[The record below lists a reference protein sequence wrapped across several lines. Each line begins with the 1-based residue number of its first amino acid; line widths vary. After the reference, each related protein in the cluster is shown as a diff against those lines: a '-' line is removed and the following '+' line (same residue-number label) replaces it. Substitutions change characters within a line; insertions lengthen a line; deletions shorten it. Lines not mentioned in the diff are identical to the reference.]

1 MPLTLPAHIQAV
13 DIILDGLQTNPDAG
27 FKHPAFEALAKDDQD
42 LVRAEITRLQ
52 APCNA
57 IIDMRVV
64 APNACQPYGFGQLI
78 HLMTPL
84 GIERFEA
91 EHSRYGRY
99 CVGVFEALQQL
110 QYEMTS
116 GAADATEAHSF
127 VSPTLQFFNY
137 PQRSSERMHFS
148 INVLLYS
155 ATETKHHL
163 KTVDLSILGLQV
175 KADKSVDV
183 KLGDNVVI
191 VFDGLSSEYNTI
203 ANTTIEY
210 DVVRVVEHSDEL
222 RIFLHRNNAH
232 KELQVTEFIA
242 NFIRGNKYRYKINLE
257 NTIDAVENKVCE
269 QYFTPRF
276 PSLPVFIAQKTN
288 AAQPQRTVLQ
298 PKFAM
303 SNSGNANI
311 LSYWQDEQHQQRIG
325 NLVSQSR
332 IEELINKDPNQRE
345 IFVYAFNHVKHN
357 KVYFYSASQAELE
370 AQPGSKNVLLS
381 YGAHKASWRVFKLQ
395 LSHMSANQAYTPLSI
410 PNEGHK
416 DAKTEN
422 TPPSAR
428 LMKHLID
435 LRYIVLVSDLT
446 DSFAMRYYQQ
456 IPLDKSKISLLHQ
469 FAHAHNK
476 LPPQINIRRYKYA
489 DIRKETRYHLR
500 TSVGLTLNGKTY
512 SGVTEDISI
521 SGLRIELDEPLP
533 EFSDPYVSLAFARLQ
548 SMTKRFDLS
557 NLAYEIVNIHTNR
570 HIIHLRYCG
579 TQIEQQENP
588 FFMELIERN
597 KEKLKADLLAEET
610 PGLSHALRCIY
621 AKNAMNI
628 AFFISQRTNL
638 FTPEFSVYNQGDGR
652 LKSMLTRFS
661 IEGHFNLEFLYRDR
675 DQPSPFIRRCLAQLK
690 MGLDTQEHEIF
701 IRYCPEKSHIND
713 VILPY
718 INQQF
723 TSLAQRHQFI
733 KKALAS
739 GEFVAIKLILKDT
752 NTVELDTIKTELDYL
767 HEHANYKAEKVVEKL
782 KHIQG
787 FGYILDITDE
797 VLYRHGYDWQAIQA
811 NHPQLIQTQVGRA

>member
-1 MPLTLPAHIQAV
+1 MPLTLPAHIQALDV
-13 DIILDGLQTNPDAG
+13 ILDGLQTNPDAG
-27 FKHPAFEALAKDDQD
+27 FKHPVFESLSIHDQG

-52 APCNA
+52 APCNT
-57 IIDMRVV
+57 IIDMRAV
-64 APNACQPYGFGQLI
+64 APNACQPFGFGQLT
-78 HLMTPL
+78 HLLTPL
-84 GIERFEA
+84 GIARFES
-91 EHSRYGRY
+91 ENHRYGRY
-99 CVGVFEALQQL
+99 SVGVFEALQQL
-110 QYEMTS
+110 QYEMTA
-116 GAADATEAHSF
+116 GKADATQTHSF

-148 INVLLYS
+148 INVLLYT
-155 ATETKHHL
+155 AVETKHHL
-163 KTVDLSILGLQV
+163 KTVDLSIMGLQV
-175 KADKSVDV
+175 KADKNVDV
-183 KLGDNVVI
+183 KLGDNVII
-191 VFDGLSSEYNTI
+191 VFDGLANEYSTI

-222 RIFLHRNNAH
+222 RIFLHRAQAH
-232 KELQVTEFIA
+232 HEPQVTEFIA

-257 NTIDAVENKVCE
+257 NTINAIENKVYE

-276 PSLPVFIAQKTN
+276 PSLPVYISHQVDKAH
-288 AAQPQRTVLQ
+288 PQSEVLQ

-311 LSYWQDEQHQQRIG
+311 LSFWQDEQHQQRIG

-332 IEELINKDPNQRE
+332 IEELISKNADQRE
-345 IFVYAFNHVKHN
+345 IFVYAFNHVKNN
-357 KVYFYSASQAELE
+357 KVYFYSASQSELE
-370 AQPGSKNVLLS
+370 AQPGAKNILLS

-395 LSHMSANQAYTPLSI
+395 LSHMSPTQAYTPLSI

-422 TPPSAR
+422 MPPSAR

-435 LRYIVLVSDLT
+435 LRYIVLVSDVT
-446 DSFAMRYYQQ
+446 DSFAIRYYQQ
-456 IPLDKSKISLLHQ
+456 IPLDKSKIALLHQ

-476 LPPQINIRRYKYA
+476 LPPQLTIRRYKYQ

-500 TSVGLTLNGKTY
+500 TNVELTAAGHSY
-512 SGVTEDISI
+512 FGVTEDISM
-521 SGLRIELDEPLP
+521 SGLRIELDEPLL
-533 EFSDPYVSLAFARLQ
+533 ELTDTNVSLAFARLQ
-548 SMTKRFDLS
+548 TMTKRFDLT
-557 NLAYEIVNIHTNR
+557 NLTYEIVNIHTNR
-570 HIIHLRYCG
+570 HIIHLRYTG
-579 TQIEQQENP
+579 TQIAQQENP
-588 FFMELIERN
+588 FFIELIKRN
-597 KEKLKADLLAEET
+597 KEKLKAELLPEET

-628 AFFISQRTNL
+628 AFFINQRTHL

-690 MGLDTQEHEIF
+690 MGIGEQEHEIF
-701 IRYCPEKSHIND
+701 IRYYPEKTHIND
-713 VILPY
+713 VIVPY

-723 TSLAQRHQFI
+723 TSITQRQQFI
-733 KKALAS
+733 KKALAL

-752 NTVELDTIKTELDYL
+752 TTVELDTIKTELDYL
-767 HEHANYKAEKVVEKL
+767 HEHANYKAEKVVDKL

-797 VLYRHGYDWQAIQA
+797 VLYRHGYDWQVIQA
-811 NHPQLIQTQVGRA
+811 NHPQLLQSKVG

>member
-1 MPLTLPAHIQAV
+1 MPLTLPAHIQALDV
-13 DIILDGLQTNPDAG
+13 ILDGLQTNPDAG
-27 FKHPAFEALAKDDQD
+27 FKHPVFESLSIHDQG

-52 APCNA
+52 APCNTV
-57 IIDMRVV
+57 IDMRAV

-78 HLMTPL
+78 HLLTPL
-84 GIERFEA
+84 GIERFES
-91 EHSRYGRY
+91 ENHRYGRY
-99 CVGVFEALQQL
+99 SVGVFEALQQL
-110 QYEMTS
+110 QYEMTA
-116 GAADATEAHSF
+116 GKADATQTHSF

-148 INVLLYS
+148 INVLLYT
-155 ATETKHHL
+155 AVETKHHL
-163 KTVDLSILGLQV
+163 KTVDLSIMGLQV
-175 KADKSVDV
+175 KANKNVDV
-183 KLGDNVVI
+183 KLGDNVII
-191 VFDGLSSEYNTI
+191 VFDGLANEYSTI

-222 RIFLHRNNAH
+222 RIFLHRAQAH
-232 KELQVTEFIA
+232 NEPQVTEFIA

-257 NTIDAVENKVCE
+257 NTINAVENKVCE

-276 PSLPVFIAQKTN
+276 PSLPVYISHQVDKAH
-288 AAQPQRTVLQ
+288 PQSEVLQ

-332 IEELINKDPNQRE
+332 IEELISKNSDQRE
-345 IFVYAFNHVKHN
+345 IFVYAFNHVKNN
-357 KVYFYSASQAELE
+357 KVYFYSASQSELE
-370 AQPGSKNVLLS
+370 AQPGTKNILLS

-395 LSHMSANQAYTPLSI
+395 LSHMSPTQAYTPLSI

-422 TPPSAR
+422 MPPSAR

-456 IPLDKSKISLLHQ
+456 IPLDKSKIALLHQ

-476 LPPQINIRRYKYA
+476 LPPQLTIRRYKYQ

-500 TSVGLTLNGKTY
+500 TNVELTAAGHSY
-512 SGVTEDISI
+512 SGVTEDISM

-533 EFSDPYVSLAFARLQ
+533 ELTDTNVSLAFARLQ
-548 SMTKRFDLS
+548 TMTKRFDLT
-557 NLAYEIVNIHTNR
+557 NLTYEIVNIHTNR
-570 HIIHLRYCG
+570 HIIHLHYTG
-579 TQIEQQENP
+579 SQIAQQENP
-588 FFMELIERN
+588 FFMELIKRN
-597 KEKLKADLLAEET
+597 KEKLKADLLPEET

-628 AFFISQRTNL
+628 AFFINQRTHL

-690 MGLDTQEHEIF
+690 MGMGEQEHEIF
-701 IRYCPEKSHIND
+701 IRYCPEKIHIND
-713 VILPY
+713 VIVPY

-723 TSLAQRHQFI
+723 TSSTQRQQFI
-733 KKALAS
+733 KKALAL

-752 NTVELDTIKTELDYL
+752 TTVELDTIKTELDYL
-767 HEHANYKAEKVVEKL
+767 HEHANYKAEKVVDKL

-797 VLYRHGYDWQAIQA
+797 VLYRHGYDWQVIQA
-811 NHPQLIQTQVGRA
+811 NHPQLVQSKVG

>member
-1 MPLTLPAHIQAV
+1 MPLTLPAHIQALDV
-13 DIILDGLQTNPDAG
+13 ILDGLQTNPDAG
-27 FKHPAFEALAKDDQD
+27 FKHPVFESLSIHDQG

-52 APCNA
+52 APCNTV
-57 IIDMRVV
+57 IDMRAV

-78 HLMTPL
+78 HLLTPL
-84 GIERFEA
+84 GIERFES
-91 EHSRYGRY
+91 ENHRYGRY
-99 CVGVFEALQQL
+99 SVGVFEALQQL
-110 QYEMTS
+110 QYEMTA
-116 GAADATEAHSF
+116 GKADATQTHSF

-148 INVLLYS
+148 INVLLYT
-155 ATETKHHL
+155 AVETKHHL
-163 KTVDLSILGLQV
+163 KTVDLSIMGLQV
-175 KADKSVDV
+175 KANKNVDV
-183 KLGDNVVI
+183 KLGDNVII
-191 VFDGLSSEYNTI
+191 VFDGLANEYSTI

-222 RIFLHRNNAH
+222 RIFLHRAQAH
-232 KELQVTEFIA
+232 NEPQVTEFIA

-257 NTIDAVENKVCE
+257 NTINAVENKVCE

-276 PSLPVFIAQKTN
+276 PSLPVYISHQVDKAH
-288 AAQPQRTVLQ
+288 PQSGALQ

-332 IEELINKDPNQRE
+332 IEELISKNSDQRE
-345 IFVYAFNHVKHN
+345 IFVYAFNHVKNN
-357 KVYFYSASQAELE
+357 KVYFYSASQSELE
-370 AQPGSKNVLLS
+370 AQPGTKNILLS

-395 LSHMSANQAYTPLSI
+395 LSHMSPTQAYTPLSI

-422 TPPSAR
+422 MPPSAR

-456 IPLDKSKISLLHQ
+456 IPLDKSKIALLHQ

-476 LPPQINIRRYKYA
+476 LPPQLTIRRYKYQ

-500 TSVGLTLNGKTY
+500 TNVELTAAGHSY
-512 SGVTEDISI
+512 SGVTEDISM

-533 EFSDPYVSLAFARLQ
+533 ELTDSNVSLAFARLQ
-548 SMTKRFDLS
+548 TMTKRFDLT
-557 NLAYEIVNIHTNR
+557 NLTYEIVNIHTNR
-570 HIIHLRYCG
+570 HIIHLRYTG
-579 TQIEQQENP
+579 TQIAQQENP
-588 FFMELIERN
+588 FFMELIKRN
-597 KEKLKADLLAEET
+597 KEKLKADLLPEET

-628 AFFISQRTNL
+628 AFFINQRTHL

-690 MGLDTQEHEIF
+690 MGTGEQEHEIF
-701 IRYCPEKSHIND
+701 IRYCPQKTHIND
-713 VILPY
+713 VIVPY

-723 TSLAQRHQFI
+723 TSSTQRQQFI
-733 KKALAS
+733 KKALAL

-752 NTVELDTIKTELDYL
+752 TTVELDTIKTELDYL
-767 HEHANYKAEKVVEKL
+767 HEHANYKAEKVVDKL

-797 VLYRHGYDWQAIQA
+797 VLYRHGYDWQVIQA
-811 NHPQLIQTQVGRA
+811 NHPQLVQSKVG

>member
-1 MPLTLPAHIQAV
+1 MPLTLPAHIQALDV
-13 DIILDGLQTNPDAG
+13 ILDGLQTNPDAG
-27 FKHPAFEALAKDDQD
+27 FKHPVFESLSIHDQG

-52 APCNA
+52 APCNT
-57 IIDMRVV
+57 IIDMRAV

-78 HLMTPL
+78 HLLTPL
-84 GIERFEA
+84 GIARFES
-91 EHSRYGRY
+91 ENHRYGRY
-99 CVGVFEALQQL
+99 SVGVFEALQQL
-110 QYEMTS
+110 QYEMTA
-116 GAADATEAHSF
+116 GKADATQTHSF

-148 INVLLYS
+148 INVLLYT
-155 ATETKHHL
+155 AVETKHHL
-163 KTVDLSILGLQV
+163 KTVDLSIMGLQV
-175 KADKSVDV
+175 KADKDVDV
-183 KLGDNVVI
+183 KPGDNVVI
-191 VFDGLSSEYNTI
+191 VFAGLANEYNAI
-203 ANTTIEY
+203 ANTTIDY
-210 DVVRVVEHSDEL
+210 HVVRVVEHSDEL
-222 RIFLHRNNAH
+222 RIFLHRADAH
-232 KELQVTEFIA
+232 KEPQVTEFIA

-257 NTIDAVENKVCE
+257 NTINAVENKVCE

-276 PSLPVFIAQKTN
+276 PSLPVFISHQVDKAH
-288 AAQPQRTVLQ
+288 PQSEVLQ

-311 LSYWQDEQHQQRIG
+311 LSYWQDEQYQQRIG

-332 IEELINKDPNQRE
+332 IEELISKNADQRE
-345 IFVYAFNHVKHN
+345 IFVYAFNHVKNN
-357 KVYFYSASQAELE
+357 KVYFYSASQSELE
-370 AQPGSKNVLLS
+370 AQPGSKNTLLS

-395 LSHMSANQAYTPLSI
+395 LSHMSPTQAYTPLSI

-422 TPPSAR
+422 MPPSAR

-435 LRYIVLVSDLT
+435 LRYIVLVSDVT
-446 DSFAMRYYQQ
+446 DSFAIRYYQQ
-456 IPLDKSKISLLHQ
+456 IPLDKSKIALLHQ

-476 LPPQINIRRYKYA
+476 LPPQLTIRRYKYQ

-500 TSVGLTLNGKTY
+500 TNVELTAAGHSY
-512 SGVTEDISI
+512 FGVTEDISM
-521 SGLRIELDEPLP
+521 SGLRIELDEPLL
-533 EFSDPYVSLAFARLQ
+533 ELTDTNVSLAFARLQ
-548 SMTKRFDLS
+548 TMTKRFDLT
-557 NLAYEIVNIHTNR
+557 NLTYEIVNIHTNR
-570 HIIHLRYCG
+570 HIIHLRDTG
-579 TQIEQQENP
+579 TQIAQQENP
-588 FFMELIERN
+588 FFIELIKRN
-597 KEKLKADLLAEET
+597 KEKLKAELLPEET

-628 AFFISQRTNL
+628 AFFINQRTHL

-690 MGLDTQEHEIF
+690 MGIGEQEHEIF
-701 IRYCPEKSHIND
+701 IRYCPEKTHIND
-713 VILPY
+713 VIVPY

-723 TSLAQRHQFI
+723 TSITQRQQFI
-733 KKALAS
+733 KKALAI

-752 NTVELDTIKTELDYL
+752 TTVELDTIKTELDYL
-767 HEHANYKAEKVVEKL
+767 HEHANYKAEKVVDKL

-797 VLYRHGYDWQAIQA
+797 VLYRHGYDWQVIQA
-811 NHPQLIQTQVGRA
+811 NHPQLLQSKVG

>member
-1 MPLTLPAHIQAV
+1 MPLTLPAHIQALDV
-13 DIILDGLQTNPDAG
+13 ILDGLQTNPDAG
-27 FKHPAFEALAKDDQD
+27 FKHPVFESLSIHDQG

-52 APCNA
+52 APCNTV
-57 IIDMRVV
+57 IDMRAV

-78 HLMTPL
+78 HLLTPL
-84 GIERFEA
+84 GIERFES
-91 EHSRYGRY
+91 ENHRYGRY
-99 CVGVFEALQQL
+99 SVGVFEALQQL
-110 QYEMTS
+110 QYEMTA
-116 GAADATEAHSF
+116 GKADATQTHSF

-148 INVLLYS
+148 INVLLYT
-155 ATETKHHL
+155 AVETKYHL
-163 KTVDLSILGLQV
+163 KTVDLSIMGLQV
-175 KADKSVDV
+175 KVNKNVDV
-183 KLGDNVVI
+183 KLGDNVII
-191 VFDGLSSEYNTI
+191 VFDGLANEYSTI

-222 RIFLHRNNAH
+222 RIFLHRAQAH
-232 KELQVTEFIA
+232 NEPQVTEFIA

-257 NTIDAVENKVCE
+257 NTINAVENKVCE

-276 PSLPVFIAQKTN
+276 PSLPVYISHQVDKAH
-288 AAQPQRTVLQ
+288 PQSEVLQ

-332 IEELINKDPNQRE
+332 IEELISKNSDQRE
-345 IFVYAFNHVKHN
+345 IFVYAFNHVKNN
-357 KVYFYSASQAELE
+357 KVYFYSASQSELE
-370 AQPGSKNVLLS
+370 AQPGTKNILLS

-395 LSHMSANQAYTPLSI
+395 LSHMSPTQAYTPLSI

-422 TPPSAR
+422 MPPSAR

-456 IPLDKSKISLLHQ
+456 IPLDKSKIALLHQ

-476 LPPQINIRRYKYA
+476 LPPQLTIRRYKYQ

-500 TSVGLTLNGKTY
+500 TNVELTAAGHSY
-512 SGVTEDISI
+512 SGVTEDISM

-533 EFSDPYVSLAFARLQ
+533 ELTDTNVSLAFARLQ
-548 SMTKRFDLS
+548 TMTKRFDLT
-557 NLAYEIVNIHTNR
+557 NLTYEIVNIHTNR
-570 HIIHLRYCG
+570 HIIHLRYTG
-579 TQIEQQENP
+579 TQIAQQENP
-588 FFMELIERN
+588 FFMDLIKRY
-597 KEKLKADLLAEET
+597 KEKLKADLLPEET

-628 AFFISQRTNL
+628 AFFINQRTHL

-690 MGLDTQEHEIF
+690 MGMGEQEHEIF
-701 IRYCPEKSHIND
+701 IRYCPEKIHIND
-713 VILPY
+713 VIVPY

-723 TSLAQRHQFI
+723 TSSTQRQQFI
-733 KKALAS
+733 KKALAL

-752 NTVELDTIKTELDYL
+752 TTVELDTIKTELDYL
-767 HEHANYKAEKVVEKL
+767 HEHANYKAEKVVDKL

-797 VLYRHGYDWQAIQA
+797 VLYRHGYDWQVIQA
-811 NHPQLIQTQVGRA
+811 NHPQLVQSKVG

>member
-1 MPLTLPAHIQAV
+1 MPLTLPAHIQALDV
-13 DIILDGLQTNPDAG
+13 ILDGLQTNPDAG
-27 FKHPAFEALAKDDQD
+27 FKHPVFESLSIHDQG

-52 APCNA
+52 APCNTV
-57 IIDMRVV
+57 IDMRAV

-78 HLMTPL
+78 HLLTPL
-84 GIERFEA
+84 GIERFES
-91 EHSRYGRY
+91 ENHRYGRY
-99 CVGVFEALQQL
+99 SVGVFEALQQL
-110 QYEMTS
+110 QYEMTA
-116 GAADATEAHSF
+116 GKADATQTHSF

-148 INVLLYS
+148 INVLLYT
-155 ATETKHHL
+155 AVETKYHL
-163 KTVDLSILGLQV
+163 KTVDLSIMGLQV
-175 KADKSVDV
+175 KVNKNVDV
-183 KLGDNVVI
+183 KLGDNVII
-191 VFDGLSSEYNTI
+191 VFDGLANEYSTI

-222 RIFLHRNNAH
+222 RIFLHRAQAH
-232 KELQVTEFIA
+232 NEPQVTEFIA

-257 NTIDAVENKVCE
+257 NTINAVENKVCE

-276 PSLPVFIAQKTN
+276 PSLPVYISHQVDKAH
-288 AAQPQRTVLQ
+288 PQSEVLQ

-332 IEELINKDPNQRE
+332 IEELISKNSDQRE
-345 IFVYAFNHVKHN
+345 IFVYAFNHVKNN
-357 KVYFYSASQAELE
+357 KVYFYSASQSELE
-370 AQPGSKNVLLS
+370 AQPGTKNILLS

-395 LSHMSANQAYTPLSI
+395 LSHMSPTQAYTPLSI

-422 TPPSAR
+422 MPPSAR

-456 IPLDKSKISLLHQ
+456 IPLDKSKIALLHQ

-476 LPPQINIRRYKYA
+476 LPPQLTIRRYKYQ

-500 TSVGLTLNGKTY
+500 TNVELTAAGHCY
-512 SGVTEDISI
+512 SGVTEDISM

-533 EFSDPYVSLAFARLQ
+533 ELTDTNVSLAFARLQ
-548 SMTKRFDLS
+548 TMTKRFDLT
-557 NLAYEIVNIHTNR
+557 NLTYEIVNIHTNR
-570 HIIHLRYCG
+570 HIIHLRYTG
-579 TQIEQQENP
+579 TQIAQQENP
-588 FFMELIERN
+588 FFMELIKRN
-597 KEKLKADLLAEET
+597 KEKLKADLLPEET

-628 AFFISQRTNL
+628 AFFINQRTHL

-690 MGLDTQEHEIF
+690 MGMGEQEHEIF
-701 IRYCPEKSHIND
+701 IRYCPEKIHIND
-713 VILPY
+713 VIVPY

-723 TSLAQRHQFI
+723 TSSTQRQQFI
-733 KKALAS
+733 KKALAL

-752 NTVELDTIKTELDYL
+752 TTVELDTIKTELDYL
-767 HEHANYKAEKVVEKL
+767 HEHANYKAEKVVDKL

-797 VLYRHGYDWQAIQA
+797 VLYRHGYDWQVIQA
-811 NHPQLIQTQVGRA
+811 NHPQLVQSKVG

>member
-1 MPLTLPAHIQAV
+1 MPLTLPAHIQALDV
-13 DIILDGLQTNPDAG
+13 ILDGLQTNPDAG
-27 FKHPAFEALAKDDQD
+27 FKHPVFESLSIHDQG

-52 APCNA
+52 APCNTV
-57 IIDMRVV
+57 IDMRAV

-78 HLMTPL
+78 HLLTPL
-84 GIERFEA
+84 GIERFES
-91 EHSRYGRY
+91 ENHRYGRY
-99 CVGVFEALQQL
+99 SVGVFEALQQL
-110 QYEMTS
+110 QYEMTA
-116 GAADATEAHSF
+116 GKADATQTHSF

-148 INVLLYS
+148 INVLLYT
-155 ATETKHHL
+155 AVETKYHL
-163 KTVDLSILGLQV
+163 KTVDLSIMGLQV
-175 KADKSVDV
+175 KVNKNVDV
-183 KLGDNVVI
+183 KLGDNVII
-191 VFDGLSSEYNTI
+191 VFDGLANEYSTI

-222 RIFLHRNNAH
+222 RIFLHRAQAH
-232 KELQVTEFIA
+232 NEPQVTEFIA

-257 NTIDAVENKVCE
+257 NTINAVENKVCE

-276 PSLPVFIAQKTN
+276 PSLPVYISHQVDKAH
-288 AAQPQRTVLQ
+288 PQSEVLQ

-332 IEELINKDPNQRE
+332 IEELISKNSDQRE
-345 IFVYAFNHVKHN
+345 IFVYAFNHVKNN
-357 KVYFYSASQAELE
+357 KVYFYSASQSELE
-370 AQPGSKNVLLS
+370 AQPGTKNILLS
-381 YGAHKASWRVFKLQ
+381 YGAHKASWRMFKLQ
-395 LSHMSANQAYTPLSI
+395 LSHMSPTQAYTPLSI

-422 TPPSAR
+422 MPPSAR

-456 IPLDKSKISLLHQ
+456 IPLDKSKIALLHQ

-476 LPPQINIRRYKYA
+476 LPPQLTIRRYKYQ

-500 TSVGLTLNGKTY
+500 TNVELTAAGHSY
-512 SGVTEDISI
+512 SGVTEDISM

-533 EFSDPYVSLAFARLQ
+533 ELTDTNVSLAFARLQ
-548 SMTKRFDLS
+548 TMTKRFDLT
-557 NLAYEIVNIHTNR
+557 NLTYEIVNIHTNR
-570 HIIHLRYCG
+570 HIIHLRYTG
-579 TQIEQQENP
+579 TQIAQQENP
-588 FFMELIERN
+588 FFMELIKRN
-597 KEKLKADLLAEET
+597 KEKLKADLLPEET

-628 AFFISQRTNL
+628 AFFINQRTHL

-690 MGLDTQEHEIF
+690 MGMGEQEHEIF
-701 IRYCPEKSHIND
+701 IRYCPEKIHIND
-713 VILPY
+713 VIVPY

-723 TSLAQRHQFI
+723 TSSTQRQQFI
-733 KKALAS
+733 KKALAL

-752 NTVELDTIKTELDYL
+752 TTVELDTIKTELDYL
-767 HEHANYKAEKVVEKL
+767 HEHANYKAEKVVDKL

-797 VLYRHGYDWQAIQA
+797 VLYRHGYDWQVIQA
-811 NHPQLIQTQVGRA
+811 NHPHLVQSKVG

>member
-1 MPLTLPAHIQAV
+1 MPLTLPAHIQALDV
-13 DIILDGLQTNPDAG
+13 ILDGLQTNPDAG
-27 FKHPAFEALAKDDQD
+27 FKHPVFESLSIHDQG

-52 APCNA
+52 APCNSV
-57 IIDMRVV
+57 IDMRAV

-78 HLMTPL
+78 HLLTPL
-84 GIERFEA
+84 GIERFES
-91 EHSRYGRY
+91 ENHRYGRY
-99 CVGVFEALQQL
+99 SVGVFEALQQL
-110 QYEMTS
+110 QYEMTA
-116 GAADATEAHSF
+116 GKADATQTHSF

-148 INVLLYS
+148 INVLLYT
-155 ATETKHHL
+155 AVETKHHL
-163 KTVDLSILGLQV
+163 KTVDLSIMGLQV
-175 KADKSVDV
+175 KANKNVDV
-183 KLGDNVVI
+183 KLGDNVII
-191 VFDGLSSEYNTI
+191 VFDGLANEYSTI

-222 RIFLHRNNAH
+222 RIFLHRAQAH
-232 KELQVTEFIA
+232 NEPQVTEFIA

-257 NTIDAVENKVCE
+257 NTINAVENKVCE

-276 PSLPVFIAQKTN
+276 PSLPVYISHQVDKAH
-288 AAQPQRTVLQ
+288 PQSEVLQ

-332 IEELINKDPNQRE
+332 IEELISKNSDQRE
-345 IFVYAFNHVKHN
+345 IFVYAFNHVKNN
-357 KVYFYSASQAELE
+357 KVYFYSASQSELE
-370 AQPGSKNVLLS
+370 AQPGTKNILLS

-395 LSHMSANQAYTPLSI
+395 LSHMSPTQAYTPLSI
-410 PNEGHK
+410 PDEGHK

-422 TPPSAR
+422 MPPSAR

-456 IPLDKSKISLLHQ
+456 IPLDKSKIALLHQ

-476 LPPQINIRRYKYA
+476 LPPQLTIRRYKYQ

-500 TSVGLTLNGKTY
+500 TNVELTAAGHSY
-512 SGVTEDISI
+512 SGVTEDISM

-533 EFSDPYVSLAFARLQ
+533 ELTDTNVSLAFARLQ
-548 SMTKRFDLS
+548 TMTKRFDLT
-557 NLAYEIVNIHTNR
+557 NLTYEIVNIHTNR
-570 HIIHLRYCG
+570 HIIHLRYTG
-579 TQIEQQENP
+579 SQIAQQENP
-588 FFMELIERN
+588 FFMELIKRN
-597 KEKLKADLLAEET
+597 KEKLKADLLPEET

-628 AFFISQRTNL
+628 AFFINQRTHL

-661 IEGHFNLEFLYRDR
+661 IEEHFNLEFLYRDR

-690 MGLDTQEHEIF
+690 MGMGEQEHEIF
-701 IRYCPEKSHIND
+701 IRYCPEKIHIND
-713 VILPY
+713 VIVPY

-723 TSLAQRHQFI
+723 TSSTQRQQFI
-733 KKALAS
+733 KKALAL

-752 NTVELDTIKTELDYL
+752 TTVELDTIKTELDYL
-767 HEHANYKAEKVVEKL
+767 HEHANYKAEKVVNKL

-797 VLYRHGYDWQAIQA
+797 VLYRHGYDWQVIQA
-811 NHPQLIQTQVGRA
+811 NHPQLVQSKVG

>member
-1 MPLTLPAHIQAV
+1 MPLTLPAHIQALDV
-13 DIILDGLQTNPDAG
+13 ILDGLQTNPDAG
-27 FKHPAFEALAKDDQD
+27 FKHPVFESLSIHDQG

-52 APCNA
+52 APCNTV
-57 IIDMRVV
+57 IDMRAV

-78 HLMTPL
+78 HLLTPL
-84 GIERFEA
+84 GIERFES
-91 EHSRYGRY
+91 ENHRYGRY
-99 CVGVFEALQQL
+99 SVGVFEALQQL
-110 QYEMTS
+110 QYEMTA
-116 GAADATEAHSF
+116 GKADATQTHSF

-148 INVLLYS
+148 INVLLYT
-155 ATETKHHL
+155 AVETKYHL
-163 KTVDLSILGLQV
+163 KTVDLSIMGLQV
-175 KADKSVDV
+175 KVNKNVDV
-183 KLGDNVVI
+183 KLGDNVII
-191 VFDGLSSEYNTI
+191 VFDGLANEYSTI

-222 RIFLHRNNAH
+222 RIFLHRAQAH
-232 KELQVTEFIA
+232 NEPQVTEFIA

-257 NTIDAVENKVCE
+257 NTINAVENKVCE

-276 PSLPVFIAQKTN
+276 PSLPVYISHQVDKAH
-288 AAQPQRTVLQ
+288 PQSEVLQ

-332 IEELINKDPNQRE
+332 IEELISKNSDQRE
-345 IFVYAFNHVKHN
+345 IFVYAFNHVKNN
-357 KVYFYSASQAELE
+357 KVYFYSASQSELE
-370 AQPGSKNVLLS
+370 AQPGTKNILLS

-395 LSHMSANQAYTPLSI
+395 LSHMSPTQAYTPLSI

-422 TPPSAR
+422 MPPSAR

-456 IPLDKSKISLLHQ
+456 IPLDKSKIALLHQ

-476 LPPQINIRRYKYA
+476 LPPQLTIRRYKYQ

-500 TSVGLTLNGKTY
+500 TNVELTAAGHSY
-512 SGVTEDISI
+512 SGVTEDISM

-533 EFSDPYVSLAFARLQ
+533 ELTDTNVSLAFARLQ
-548 SMTKRFDLS
+548 TMTKRFDLT
-557 NLAYEIVNIHTNR
+557 NLTYEIVNIHTNR
-570 HIIHLRYCG
+570 HIIHLRYTG
-579 TQIEQQENP
+579 SQIAQQENP
-588 FFMELIERN
+588 FFMELIKRN
-597 KEKLKADLLAEET
+597 KEKLKADLLPEET

-628 AFFISQRTNL
+628 AFFINQRTHL

-690 MGLDTQEHEIF
+690 MGIGEQEHEIF
-701 IRYCPEKSHIND
+701 IRYCPEKIHIND
-713 VILPY
+713 VIVPY

-723 TSLAQRHQFI
+723 TSSTQRQQFI
-733 KKALAS
+733 KKALAL

-752 NTVELDTIKTELDYL
+752 TTVELDTIKTELDYL
-767 HEHANYKAEKVVEKL
+767 HEHANYKAEKVVDKL

-797 VLYRHGYDWQAIQA
+797 VLYRHGYDWQVIQA
-811 NHPQLIQTQVGRA
+811 NHPQLVQSKVG

>member
-1 MPLTLPAHIQAV
+1 MPLTLPAHIQALDV
-13 DIILDGLQTNPDAG
+13 ILDGLQTNPDAG
-27 FKHPAFEALAKDDQD
+27 FKHPVFESLSIHDQG

-52 APCNA
+52 APCNT
-57 IIDMRVV
+57 IIDMRAV

-78 HLMTPL
+78 HLLTPL
-84 GIERFEA
+84 GIARFES
-91 EHSRYGRY
+91 ENHRYGRY
-99 CVGVFEALQQL
+99 SVGVFEALQQL
-110 QYEMTS
+110 QYEMTA
-116 GAADATEAHSF
+116 GKADATQTHSF

-148 INVLLYS
+148 INVLLYT
-155 ATETKHHL
+155 AVKTKHHL
-163 KTVDLSILGLQV
+163 KTVDLSIMGLQV
-175 KADKSVDV
+175 KADKDVDV
-183 KLGDNVVI
+183 KPGDNVVI
-191 VFDGLSSEYNTI
+191 VFAGLANEYNAI
-203 ANTTIEY
+203 ANTTIDY
-210 DVVRVVEHSDEL
+210 HVVRVVEHSDEL
-222 RIFLHRNNAH
+222 RIFLHRADAH
-232 KELQVTEFIA
+232 KEPQVTEFIA

-257 NTIDAVENKVCE
+257 NTINAVENKVCE

-276 PSLPVFIAQKTN
+276 PSLPVFISHQVDKAH
-288 AAQPQRTVLQ
+288 PQSEVLQ

-311 LSYWQDEQHQQRIG
+311 LSYWQDEQYQQRIG

-332 IEELINKDPNQRE
+332 IEELISKNADQRE
-345 IFVYAFNHVKHN
+345 IFVYAFNHVKNN
-357 KVYFYSASQAELE
+357 KVYFYSASQSELE
-370 AQPGSKNVLLS
+370 AQPGAKNTLLS

-395 LSHMSANQAYTPLSI
+395 LSHMSPTQAYTPLSI

-422 TPPSAR
+422 MPPSAR

-435 LRYIVLVSDLT
+435 LRYIVLVSDVT
-446 DSFAMRYYQQ
+446 DSFAIRYYQQ
-456 IPLDKSKISLLHQ
+456 IPLDKSKIALLHQ

-476 LPPQINIRRYKYA
+476 LPPQLTIRRYKYQ

-500 TSVGLTLNGKTY
+500 TNVELTAAGHSY
-512 SGVTEDISI
+512 FGVTEDISM
-521 SGLRIELDEPLP
+521 SGLRIELDEPLL
-533 EFSDPYVSLAFARLQ
+533 ELTDTNVSLAFARLQ
-548 SMTKRFDLS
+548 TMTKRFDLT
-557 NLAYEIVNIHTNR
+557 NLTYEIVNIHTNR
-570 HIIHLRYCG
+570 HIIHLRYTG
-579 TQIEQQENP
+579 TQIAQQENP
-588 FFMELIERN
+588 FFIELIKRN
-597 KEKLKADLLAEET
+597 KEKLKAELLPEET

-628 AFFISQRTNL
+628 AFFINQRTHL

-690 MGLDTQEHEIF
+690 MGIGEQEHEIF
-701 IRYCPEKSHIND
+701 IRYCPEKTHIND
-713 VILPY
+713 VIVPY

-723 TSLAQRHQFI
+723 TSITQRQQFI
-733 KKALAS
+733 KKALAL
-739 GEFVAIKLILKDT
+739 GEFVVIKLILKDT
-752 NTVELDTIKTELDYL
+752 TTVELDTIKTELDYL
-767 HEHANYKAEKVVEKL
+767 HEHANYKAEKVVDKL

-797 VLYRHGYDWQAIQA
+797 VLYRHGYDWQVIQA
-811 NHPQLIQTQVGRA
+811 NHPQLVQSKVG

>member
-1 MPLTLPAHIQAV
+1 MPLTIPAHIQAL

-27 FKHPAFEALAKDDQD
+27 FKHPAFESLTVHDQG

-52 APCNA
+52 APCNTV
-57 IIDMRVV
+57 IDMRAV
-64 APNACQPYGFGQLI
+64 APNHCQPYGFGQLI
-78 HLMTPL
+78 HLLTPL
-84 GIERFEA
+84 GIERFES
-91 EHSRYGRY
+91 ENTRYGRY

-116 GAADATEAHSF
+116 GTADATQTHRF

-155 ATETKHHL
+155 AIETKHHL
-163 KTVDLSILGLQV
+163 KTVDLSIMGLQL
-175 KADKSVDV
+175 KANKNVDV
-183 KLGDNVVI
+183 KQGDNVVI
-191 VFDGLSSEYNTI
+191 VFDGLSNEYSAI
-203 ANTTIEY
+203 ANTTIDY
-210 DVVRVVEHSDEL
+210 TVVRVVEYSDEL
-222 RIFLHRNNAH
+222 RIFLHRADAH
-232 KELQVTEFIA
+232 KEPQVTEFIA

-276 PSLPVFIAQKTN
+276 PSLPMFISQQLDEAHPEHTLL
-288 AAQPQRTVLQ
+288 T

-332 IEELINKDPNQRE
+332 IEELIKKDPSQRE
-345 IFVYAFNHVKHN
+345 IFVYAFNHVKDN
-357 KVYFYSASQAELE
+357 KVYFYSASQSELE

-381 YGAHKASWRVFKLQ
+381 YGSHKASWRVFKLQ
-395 LSHMSANQAYTPLSI
+395 LSYMSPTQAYTPLSI
-410 PNEGHK
+410 PNASHK

-456 IPLDKSKISLLHQ
+456 IPLDKSKIALLQQ

-476 LPPQINIRRYKYA
+476 LPIQLDIRRYKYS

-500 TSVGLTLNGKTY
+500 TSVNLTLAGKTY
-512 SGVTEDISI
+512 CGVTEDISI
-521 SGLRIELDEPLP
+521 SGLRIELDEPLAEHDNP
-533 EFSDPYVSLAFARLQ
+533 TVKLAFARLQ
-548 SMTKRFDLS
+548 TMTKRFDLS
-557 NLAYEIVNIHTNR
+557 DLAYEIVNIHTNR
-570 HIIHLRYCG
+570 HIIHLRYNG
-579 TQIEQQENP
+579 TQIDQQENP

-628 AFFISQRTNL
+628 AFFINQRTNL

-690 MGLDTQEHEIF
+690 MGIEAQEHEIF
-701 IRYCPEKSHIND
+701 IRYCPEKTHIND

-723 TSLAQRHQFI
+723 TSISQRHQFI
-733 KKALAS
+733 KKALAT
-739 GEFVAIKLILKDT
+739 GEFVAIRLTLKDT
-752 NTVELDTIKTELDYL
+752 ATVELDTIKTELDYL
-767 HEHANYKAEKVVEKL
+767 HEHANYKAEKVVDKL

-811 NHPQLIQTQVGRA
+811 NHPQLAQTQVG

>member
-1 MPLTLPAHIQAV
+1 MPLTLPAHIQALDV
-13 DIILDGLQTNPDAG
+13 ILDGLQTNPDAG
-27 FKHPAFEALAKDDQD
+27 FKHPVFESLSIHDQG

-52 APCNA
+52 APCNTV
-57 IIDMRVV
+57 IDMRAV

-78 HLMTPL
+78 HLLTPL
-84 GIERFEA
+84 GIERFES
-91 EHSRYGRY
+91 ENHRYGRY
-99 CVGVFEALQQL
+99 SVGVFEALQQL
-110 QYEMTS
+110 QYEMTA
-116 GAADATEAHSF
+116 GKADATQTHSF

-148 INVLLYS
+148 INVLLYT
-155 ATETKHHL
+155 AVETKYHL
-163 KTVDLSILGLQV
+163 KTVDLSIMGLQV
-175 KADKSVDV
+175 KANKNVDV
-183 KLGDNVVI
+183 KLGDNVII
-191 VFDGLSSEYNTI
+191 VFDGLANEYSTI

-222 RIFLHRNNAH
+222 RIFLHRAQAH
-232 KELQVTEFIA
+232 NEPQVTEFIA

-257 NTIDAVENKVCE
+257 NTINAVENKVCE

-276 PSLPVFIAQKTN
+276 PSLPVYISHQVDKAH
-288 AAQPQRTVLQ
+288 PQSEVLQ

-332 IEELINKDPNQRE
+332 IEELISKNSDQRE
-345 IFVYAFNHVKHN
+345 IFVYAFNHVKNN
-357 KVYFYSASQAELE
+357 KVYFYSASQSELE
-370 AQPGSKNVLLS
+370 AQPGTKNILLS

-395 LSHMSANQAYTPLSI
+395 LSHMSPTQAYTPLSI

-422 TPPSAR
+422 MPPSAR

-456 IPLDKSKISLLHQ
+456 IPLDKSKIALLHQ

-476 LPPQINIRRYKYA
+476 LPPQLTIRRYKYQ

-500 TSVGLTLNGKTY
+500 TNVELTAAGHSY
-512 SGVTEDISI
+512 SGVTEDISM

-533 EFSDPYVSLAFARLQ
+533 ELTDTNVSLAFARLQ
-548 SMTKRFDLS
+548 TMTKRFDLT
-557 NLAYEIVNIHTNR
+557 NLTYEIVNIHTNR
-570 HIIHLRYCG
+570 HIIHLRYTG
-579 TQIEQQENP
+579 SQIAQQENP
-588 FFMELIERN
+588 FFMELIKRN
-597 KEKLKADLLAEET
+597 KEKLKADLLPEET

-628 AFFISQRTNL
+628 AFFINQRTHL

-690 MGLDTQEHEIF
+690 MGMGEQEHEIF
-701 IRYCPEKSHIND
+701 IRYCPEKIHIND
-713 VILPY
+713 VIVPY

-723 TSLAQRHQFI
+723 TSSTQRQQFI
-733 KKALAS
+733 KKALAL

-752 NTVELDTIKTELDYL
+752 TTVELDTIKTELDYL
-767 HEHANYKAEKVVEKL
+767 HEHANYKAEKVVDKL

-797 VLYRHGYDWQAIQA
+797 VLYRHGYDWQVIQA
-811 NHPQLIQTQVGRA
+811 NHPQLVQSKVG

>member
-1 MPLTLPAHIQAV
+1 MPLTLPAHIQALDV
-13 DIILDGLQTNPDAG
+13 ILDGLQTNPDAG
-27 FKHPAFEALAKDDQD
+27 FKHPVFESLSIHDQG

-52 APCNA
+52 APCNTV
-57 IIDMRVV
+57 IDMRAV

-78 HLMTPL
+78 HLLTPL
-84 GIERFEA
+84 GIERFES
-91 EHSRYGRY
+91 ENHRYGRY
-99 CVGVFEALQQL
+99 SVGVFEALQQL
-110 QYEMTS
+110 QYEMTA
-116 GAADATEAHSF
+116 GKADATQTHSF

-148 INVLLYS
+148 INVLLYT
-155 ATETKHHL
+155 AVETKYHL
-163 KTVDLSILGLQV
+163 KTVDLSIMGLQV
-175 KADKSVDV
+175 KVNKNVDV
-183 KLGDNVVI
+183 KLGDNVII
-191 VFDGLSSEYNTI
+191 VFDGLANEYSTI

-222 RIFLHRNNAH
+222 RIFLHRAQAH
-232 KELQVTEFIA
+232 NEPQVTEFIA

-257 NTIDAVENKVCE
+257 NTINAVENKVCE

-276 PSLPVFIAQKTN
+276 PSLPVYISHQVDKAH
-288 AAQPQRTVLQ
+288 PQSEVLQ

-332 IEELINKDPNQRE
+332 IEELISKNSDQRE
-345 IFVYAFNHVKHN
+345 IFVYAFNHVKNN
-357 KVYFYSASQAELE
+357 KVYFYSASQSELE
-370 AQPGSKNVLLS
+370 AQPGTKNILLS

-395 LSHMSANQAYTPLSI
+395 LSHMSPTQAYTPLSI

-422 TPPSAR
+422 MPPSAR

-456 IPLDKSKISLLHQ
+456 IPLDKSKIALLHQ

-476 LPPQINIRRYKYA
+476 LPPQLTIRRYKYQ

-500 TSVGLTLNGKTY
+500 TNVELTAAGHSY
-512 SGVTEDISI
+512 SGVTEDISM

-533 EFSDPYVSLAFARLQ
+533 ELTDTNVSLAFARLQ
-548 SMTKRFDLS
+548 TMTKRFDLT
-557 NLAYEIVNIHTNR
+557 NLTYEIVNIHTNR
-570 HIIHLRYCG
+570 HIIHLRYTG
-579 TQIEQQENP
+579 SQIAQQENP
-588 FFMELIERN
+588 FFMELIKRN
-597 KEKLKADLLAEET
+597 KEKLKADLLPEET

-628 AFFISQRTNL
+628 AFFINQRTHL

-690 MGLDTQEHEIF
+690 MGLGEQEHEIF
-701 IRYCPEKSHIND
+701 IRYCPEKIHIND
-713 VILPY
+713 VIVPY

-723 TSLAQRHQFI
+723 TSSTQRQQFI
-733 KKALAS
+733 KKALAL

-752 NTVELDTIKTELDYL
+752 TTVELDTIKTELDYL
-767 HEHANYKAEKVVEKL
+767 HEHANYKAEKVVDKL

-797 VLYRHGYDWQAIQA
+797 VLYRHGYDWQVIQA
-811 NHPQLIQTQVGRA
+811 NHPQLVQSKVG

>member
-1 MPLTLPAHIQAV
+1 MPLTLPAHIQALDV
-13 DIILDGLQTNPDAG
+13 ILDGLQTNPDAG
-27 FKHPAFEALAKDDQD
+27 FKHPVFESLSIHDQG

-52 APCNA
+52 APCNTV
-57 IIDMRVV
+57 IDMRAV

-78 HLMTPL
+78 HLLTPL
-84 GIERFEA
+84 GIERFES
-91 EHSRYGRY
+91 ENHRYGRY
-99 CVGVFEALQQL
+99 SVGVFEALQQL
-110 QYEMTS
+110 QYEMTA
-116 GAADATEAHSF
+116 GKADATQTHSF

-148 INVLLYS
+148 INVLLYT
-155 ATETKHHL
+155 AVETKYHL
-163 KTVDLSILGLQV
+163 KTVDLSIMGLQV
-175 KADKSVDV
+175 KVNKNVDV
-183 KLGDNVVI
+183 KLGDNVII
-191 VFDGLSSEYNTI
+191 VFDGLANEYSTI

-222 RIFLHRNNAH
+222 RIFLHRAQAH
-232 KELQVTEFIA
+232 NEPQVTEFIA

-257 NTIDAVENKVCE
+257 NTINAVENKVCE

-276 PSLPVFIAQKTN
+276 PSLPVYISHQVDKAH
-288 AAQPQRTVLQ
+288 PQSEVLQ

-332 IEELINKDPNQRE
+332 IEELISKNSDQRE
-345 IFVYAFNHVKHN
+345 IFVYAFNHVKNN
-357 KVYFYSASQAELE
+357 KVYFYSASQSELE
-370 AQPGSKNVLLS
+370 AQPGTKNILLS

-395 LSHMSANQAYTPLSI
+395 LSHMSPTQAYTPLSI

-422 TPPSAR
+422 MPPSAR

-456 IPLDKSKISLLHQ
+456 IPLDKSKIALLHQ

-476 LPPQINIRRYKYA
+476 LPPQLTIRRYKYQ

-500 TSVGLTLNGKTY
+500 TNVELTAAGHSY
-512 SGVTEDISI
+512 SGVTEDISM

-533 EFSDPYVSLAFARLQ
+533 ELTDTNVSLAFARLQ
-548 SMTKRFDLS
+548 TMTKRFDLT
-557 NLAYEIVNIHTNR
+557 NLTYEIVNIHTNR
-570 HIIHLRYCG
+570 HIIHLRYTG
-579 TQIEQQENP
+579 TQIAQQENP
-588 FFMELIERN
+588 FFMELIKRN
-597 KEKLKADLLAEET
+597 KEKLKADLLPEET

-628 AFFISQRTNL
+628 AFFINQRTHL

-690 MGLDTQEHEIF
+690 MGMGEQEHEIF
-701 IRYCPEKSHIND
+701 IRYCPEKTHIND
-713 VILPY
+713 VIVPY

-723 TSLAQRHQFI
+723 TSSTQRQQFI
-733 KKALAS
+733 KKALAL

-752 NTVELDTIKTELDYL
+752 TTVELDTIKTELDYL
-767 HEHANYKAEKVVEKL
+767 HEHANYKAEKVVDKL

-797 VLYRHGYDWQAIQA
+797 VLYRHGYDWQVIQA
-811 NHPQLIQTQVGRA
+811 NHPQLVQSKVG

>member
-1 MPLTLPAHIQAV
+1 MPLTLPAHIKAV

-27 FKHPAFEALAKDDQD
+27 FKHPVFESLSVHDQG
-42 LVRAEITRLQ
+42 LVRAEITRLRS
-52 APCNA
+52 ACST
-57 IIDMRVV
+57 IIDMRAL
-64 APNACQPYGFGQLI
+64 APDACEPYGFGQLI
-78 HLMTPL
+78 HLLTPL
-84 GIERFEA
+84 GIERFEY
-91 EHSRYGRY
+91 ETKRYGRY
-99 CVGVFEALQQL
+99 CVGVYESLLQL
-110 QYEMTS
+110 QHEMST
-116 GAADATEAHSF
+116 GKADTTTTHSF

-155 ATETKHHL
+155 ATDTKHHL
-163 KTVDLSILGLQV
+163 KTVDLSIMGLQV
-175 KADKSVDV
+175 KADKPIDV

-191 VFDGLSSEYNTI
+191 VFDGLSSEYRFIANSTI
-203 ANTTIEY
+203 AY
-210 DVVRVVEHSDEL
+210 DVVRVVEHSDEMRL
-222 RIFLHRNNAH
+222 FLHRSEAH
-232 KELQVTEFIA
+232 KEPQVTEFIA

-257 NTIDAVENKVCE
+257 NTVDAVENKVCE

-276 PSLPVFIAQKTN
+276 PSLPVFISQHIAESH
-288 AAQPQRTVLQ
+288 PERSVLV

-325 NLVSQSR
+325 NLVNQAR
-332 IEELINKDPNQRE
+332 IEELISKDPSQRE

-357 KVYFYSASQAELE
+357 KVYFYSASQSELE
-370 AQPGSKNVLLS
+370 AQAGAKNVFLS

-395 LSHMSANQAYTPLSI
+395 LSYMSPTQAYTPLSI
-410 PNEGHK
+410 PNEGHR
-416 DAKTEN
+416 DAKEEN

-428 LMKHLID
+428 LMRHLID

-446 DSFAMRYYQQ
+446 DAFAMRYYQQ
-456 IPLDKSKISLLHQ
+456 IPLDKSKINRLHE

-476 LPPQINIRRYKYA
+476 LPPQITICRYKYQ
-489 DIRKETRYHLR
+489 DVRKEIRYHLR
-500 TSVGLTLNGKTY
+500 TSVALTIAGTKIT
-512 SGVTEDISI
+512 GVTEDISM
-521 SGLRIELDEPLP
+521 SGLRVELDTALP
-533 EFSDPYVSLAFARLQ
+533 EHTDAAVSLAFARLQ
-548 SMTKRFDLS
+548 SMTKRYDLS
-557 NLAYEIVNIHTNR
+557 DLAYDIVSIHTNR
-570 HIIHLRYCG
+570 HIIHLQYRG
-579 TQIEQQENP
+579 AQIEHTENP

-628 AFFISQRTNL
+628 AFFINQRTNL

-690 MGLDTQEHEIF
+690 MGLEVQEHEIL
-701 IRYCPEKSHIND
+701 IRYCPDKSHIND

-723 TSLAQRHQFI
+723 TSIAQRQQFI
-733 KKALAS
+733 KKALAT

-752 NTVELDTIKTELDYL
+752 TTVELDTIKTELDYL
-767 HEHANYKAEKVVEKL
+767 HEHANYKAEKVVETL

-797 VLYRHGYDWQAIQA
+797 VLYRHGFDWQVIQA
-811 NHPQLIQTQVGRA
+811 NHPQITHSQVG

>member
-1 MPLTLPAHIQAV
+1 MPLTLPAHIQALDV
-13 DIILDGLQTNPDAG
+13 ILDGLQTNPDAG
-27 FKHPAFEALAKDDQD
+27 FKHPVFESLSIHDQG

-52 APCNA
+52 APCNTV
-57 IIDMRVV
+57 IDMRAV

-78 HLMTPL
+78 HLLTPL
-84 GIERFEA
+84 GIERFES
-91 EHSRYGRY
+91 ENHRYGRY
-99 CVGVFEALQQL
+99 SVGVFEALQQL
-110 QYEMTS
+110 QYEMTA
-116 GAADATEAHSF
+116 GKADATQTHSF

-148 INVLLYS
+148 INVLLYT
-155 ATETKHHL
+155 AVETKYHL
-163 KTVDLSILGLQV
+163 KTVDLSIMGLQV
-175 KADKSVDV
+175 KVNKNVDV
-183 KLGDNVVI
+183 KLGDNVII
-191 VFDGLSSEYNTI
+191 VFDGLANEYSTI

-222 RIFLHRNNAH
+222 RIFLHRAQAH
-232 KELQVTEFIA
+232 NEPQVTEFIA

-257 NTIDAVENKVCE
+257 NTINAVENKVCE

-276 PSLPVFIAQKTN
+276 PSLPVYISHQVDKAH
-288 AAQPQRTVLQ
+288 PQSEVLQ

-332 IEELINKDPNQRE
+332 IEELISKNSDQRE
-345 IFVYAFNHVKHN
+345 IFVYAFNHVKNN
-357 KVYFYSASQAELE
+357 KVYFYSASQSELE
-370 AQPGSKNVLLS
+370 AQPGTKNILLS

-395 LSHMSANQAYTPLSI
+395 LSHMSPTQAYTPLSI

-422 TPPSAR
+422 MPPSAR

-456 IPLDKSKISLLHQ
+456 IPLDKSKIALLHQ

-476 LPPQINIRRYKYA
+476 LPPQLTIRRYKYQ

-500 TSVGLTLNGKTY
+500 TNVELTAAGHSY
-512 SGVTEDISI
+512 SGVTEDISM

-533 EFSDPYVSLAFARLQ
+533 ELTDTNVSLAFARLQ
-548 SMTKRFDLS
+548 TMTKRFDLT
-557 NLAYEIVNIHTNR
+557 NLTYEIVNIHTNR
-570 HIIHLRYCG
+570 HIIHLRYTG
-579 TQIEQQENP
+579 SQIAQQENP
-588 FFMELIERN
+588 FFMELIKRN
-597 KEKLKADLLAEET
+597 KEKLKADLLPEET

-628 AFFISQRTNL
+628 AFFINQRTHL

-690 MGLDTQEHEIF
+690 MGMGEQEHEIF
-701 IRYCPEKSHIND
+701 IRYCPEKIHIND
-713 VILPY
+713 VIVPY

-723 TSLAQRHQFI
+723 TSSTQRQQFI
-733 KKALAS
+733 KKALAL

-752 NTVELDTIKTELDYL
+752 TTVELDTIKTELDYL
-767 HEHANYKAEKVVEKL
+767 HEHANYKAEKVVDKL

-797 VLYRHGYDWQAIQA
+797 VLYRHGYDWQVIQA
-811 NHPQLIQTQVGRA
+811 NHPQLVQSKVG